1 MAETITPV
9 VHGGR
14 RAGWAVAAALHVV
27 GAGLAA
33 AALGAGLGAMG
44 RLLGAPWGPGGMWAV
59 AGVAGLYAARELLG
73 VRIPLPDRKRQ
84 VPEWWRT
91 FFGPYVAA
99 FLYGTGLGV
108 GFLTYLR
115 HGTLVAVA
123 VLGFASGNP
132 VLAVLL
138 MAPFGVARGLTVLL
152 AAPATSERRLGRLMG
167 RLDALATSD
176 VPRILNGIVLLALA
190 AVAATWAPGAS
201 WSRGPS
207 LAAEV
212 LAVAFG
218 WSAVAKVVRFGRWRG
233 SLAGYHLRHEPV
245 LAVAVPTLEAAV
257 PALALAGRPGLAGGV
272 ALLLL
277 AVFSWA
283 ILRARRF
290 GGDRLP
296 CGCFGGSAR
305 RDYRLLLG
313 RNMALG
319 VVAASALADPAAL
332 PGLHGV
338 DFAEALPALLTLIGA
353 LLAVFLLRETVRAD
367 APARS
372 GRSGA

>member
-1 MAETITPV
+1 
-9 VHGGR
+9 
-14 RAGWAVAAALHVV
+14 
-27 GAGLAA
+27 
-33 AALGAGLGAMG
+33 
-44 RLLGAPWGPGGMWAV
+44 
-59 AGVAGLYAARELLG
+59 
-73 VRIPLPDRKRQ
+73 

-99 FLYGTGLGV
+99 LLYGTGLGV

-123 VLGFASGNP
+123 VLGFASGDP
-132 VLAVLL
+132 VLAVLM

-152 AAPATSERRLGRLMG
+152 AGPATSERRLGQLMA

-176 VPRILNGIVLLALA
+176 VPRILNGILLLALA
-190 AVAATWAPGAS
+190 VAAATWAPSAS
-201 WSRGPS
+201 WRPGST

-212 LAVAFG
+212 LAVAFA
-218 WSAVAKVVRFGRWRG
+218 WSAVAKIVRFGRWRG
-233 SLAGYHLRHEPV
+233 GLGGYQLRHEPV
-245 LAVAVPTLEAAV
+245 LAAVVPALEAAV
-257 PALALAGRPGLAGGV
+257 PALALAGRPQVAGGL

-277 AVFSWA
+277 GVFSWA
-283 ILRARRF
+283 ILRARRL

-313 RNMALG
+313 RNVALG
-319 VVAASALADPAAL
+319 VVAVSALGDPATL

-338 DFAEALPALLTLIGA
+338 DVAEALPALLTLIGA
-353 LLAVFLLRETVRAD
+353 LLAVLLLREAGRAG
-367 APARS
+367 APDRS
-372 GRSGA
+372 GRSSPA